1 MKPIAGTESLHD
13 RGAFRF
19 RPAVIEDAMLLWE
32 WANEFSTRQNSFTT
46 AEIPWR
52 EHLEWFRDKLASQN
66 CRIWILEWENL
77 PVGQIRYEGIGADT
91 ARISFSVAAGYRGR
105 QLGTLLLRT
114 TSRLAA
120 RELGVHVVQG
130 ATLTENLASQ
140 RAFLKAGFT
149 LAGHKRIAQRDCMI
163 FNLRC
168 DDEPSRRDDSTDD

>member
-1 MKPIAGTESLHD
+1 MKPMTRTESLNNC
-13 RGAFRF
+13 GAFCF

-32 WANEFSTRQNSFTT
+32 WANEFSTRQNSFNT

-52 EHLEWFRDKLASQN
+52 QHLEWFRDKLASPN
-66 CRIWILEWENL
+66 CRIWILECENS
-77 PVGQIRYEGIGADT
+77 PAGQIRYERIGADT

-120 RELGVHVVQG
+120 RELGVHEVQG
-130 ATLTENLASQ
+130 ATLIENLASQ

-149 LAGHKRIAQRDCMI
+149 IAGHKRIAERDCLI

-168 DDEPSRRDDSTDD
+168 DDEPWRCDH